1 MTHARTT
8 EALQRP
14 APGTYRLQPD
24 RCTVRFHTAHAFGLG
39 PVHGTMTVR
48 EGTLV
53 VDEEPERSSVTATID
68 AASFTTDRP
77 QRDAKVRSKAFL
89 DVEKHPT
96 MRFTGA
102 GVRTS
107 DNGPTLPGI
116 LAVHGVRAPVELTLA
131 EIRGVP
137 GGLRC
142 RATARVDRYAFGVTA
157 GRGLIRR
164 YLDIELEIGAVAVP
178 AGP

>member
-1 MTHARTT
+1 MTVVSGSVI
-8 EALQRP
+8 
-14 APGTYRLQPD
+14 APGTYRLQPE

-39 PVHGTMTVR
+39 PVHGTMEVR

-53 VDEEPERSSVTATID
+53 VGDEPGRSSVTATID

-89 DVEKHPT
+89 DVAKHPT
-96 MRFTGA
+96 MTFTGA
-102 GVRTS
+102 GVRTAGT
-107 DNGPTLPGI
+107 GPTLPGI
-116 LAVHGVRAPVELTLA
+116 LTVHGVQAPVELTLVDV
-131 EIRGVP
+131 RGVP

-164 YLDIELEIGAVAVP
+164 YLEIELDVAAVAVQ
-178 AGP
+178 G

>member
-1 MTHARTT
+1 MTVVSGSVI
-8 EALQRP
+8 

-39 PVHGTMTVR
+39 PVHGTMAVR

-53 VDEEPERSSVTATID
+53 VGDEPGRSSVTATID

-77 QRDAKVRSKAFL
+77 ERDAKVRSKAFL
-89 DVEKHPT
+89 DVARHPAIT
-96 MRFTGA
+96 WVGEAGDGGRIVTGTLTVR
-102 GVRTS
+102 GV
-107 DNGPTLPGI
+107 
-116 LAVHGVRAPVELTLA
+116 AVPVELTLA
-131 EIRGVP
+131 EARGIP
-137 GGLRC
+137 NGLRC

-164 YLDIELEIGAVAVP
+164 HLDIELDVVATR
-178 AGP
+178 